1 MKLTRLKG
9 VVSLDVL
16 VERAVLVG
24 VQTQTDEHFEYSME
38 ELANLAEAIDVEVV
52 GVVTQNLA
60 RPNPSH
66 YVGGG
71 KINEIRNYYDETNAN
86 LVIFNEELSPSQIR
100 NLENG
105 LACKVI
111 DRTMLIL
118 DIFARRARTRE
129 ARMQVELAQ
138 LQYMLPRLVGLR
150 ASLSRQGGGTGGG
163 FQNKGAGETKLE
175 LDRRVIEDQ
184 IAKLNRDLE
193 NVKGQRETQRKRR
206 RKSGLPVVSL
216 VGYTNA
222 GKSTLMNALLE
233 KVDAEVE
240 KQVFEKDMLFATLD
254 TSVRQV
260 RLPDNKAF
268 LLTDTVGFVGKL
280 PHHLVKAFRSTLEE
294 ARDANLL
301 LQVVDV
307 SHEEH
312 RFMMEVTNETLVDVG
327 VENVPTIN
335 VFNKS
340 DLAGVPYPKVKG
352 NTVWLSAKEGRG
364 LDELVTL
371 IKEFIFDQYV
381 TCKILVPFERGDVVA
396 YLNDEANV
404 KSVEYEEEGTLMV
417 VEMLIEDRK
426 KYDEFIISY

>member
-1 MKLTRLKG
+1 MEK
-9 VVSLDVL
+9 
-16 VERAVLVG
+16 AILVG
-24 VQTQTDEHFEYSME
+24 VHAQMDEHFEYEME

-52 GVVTQNLA
+52 GMVTQNLE
-60 RPNPSH
+60 RPHSSH
-66 YVGGG
+66 YVGVG
-71 KINEIRNYYDETNAN
+71 KIREIRNYYDETGAN
-86 LVIFNEELSPSQIR
+86 LIIFNEELSPSQIR

-129 ARMQVELAQ
+129 ARMQVDLAQ

-184 IAKLNRDLE
+184 IAKLRRELE
-193 NVKGQRETQRKRR
+193 HVKGQRETQRKRR

-233 KVDAEVE
+233 KVGVEVE

-260 RLPDNKAF
+260 MLPDNKSF

-294 ARDANLL
+294 ARDADLL

-307 SHEEH
+307 SHEEY
-312 RFMMEVTNETLVDVG
+312 RFMMEVTGETLTDVG
-327 VENVPTIN
+327 VENVPSIN

-340 DLAGVPYPKVKG
+340 DLADVLYPRVKG
-352 NTVWLSAKEGRG
+352 NSIWLSAKSGEG
-364 LDELVTL
+364 LDELVAL
-371 IKEFIFDQYV
+371 IKKFVFDQYV
-381 TCKILVPFERGDVVA
+381 TCKVLIPFDRGDLVA
-396 YLNDEANV
+396 YLNDKANV
-404 KSVEYEEEGTLMV
+404 KKVDYEEEGTLMV
-417 VEMLIEDRK
+417 VEMLADDRE
-426 KYDEFIISY
+426 KYEEFMVSY